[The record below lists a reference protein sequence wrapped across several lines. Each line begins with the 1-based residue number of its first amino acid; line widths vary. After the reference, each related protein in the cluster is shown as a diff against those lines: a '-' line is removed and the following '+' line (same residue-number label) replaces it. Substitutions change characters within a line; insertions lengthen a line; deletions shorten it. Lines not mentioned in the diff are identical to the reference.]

1 MLGRLK
7 KQWKAVVQSPP
18 GQRFRHRYE
27 WRKKQRAS
35 PLWKPLYL
43 VVGTALFVLGL
54 VLLPAPGPGF
64 LVVFV
69 GAAMVG
75 QESLW
80 VARLLDSAELR
91 LRACLAW
98 ARRLW
103 KRASAAARAAI
114 IAAAALLAA
123 GTGWT
128 AYVVFLE

>member
-1 MLGRLK
+1 MFGRLR
-7 KQWKAVVQSPP
+7 KQWKAVVQSRP

-35 PLWKPLYL
+35 PLWKPLYIVL
-43 VVGTALFVLGL
+43 GTGLFVLGL

-80 VARLLDSAELR
+80 VAGLLDSAELK
-91 LRACLAW
+91 LRAYLGW

-114 IAAAALLAA
+114 VVAAALVAA

-128 AYVVFLE
+128 AYVVFVQ

>member
-1 MLGRLK
+1 MFGRLG

-18 GQRFRHRYE
+18 GQRFCRRYE
-27 WRKKQRAS
+27 ARKKERAS
-35 PLWKPLYL
+35 LLWKPLYI
-43 VVGTALFVLGL
+43 VVGTGLFVLGL
-54 VLLPAPGPGF
+54 ILLFAPGPGF

-91 LRACLAW
+91 LRPCLGW

-114 IAAAALLAA
+114 IAAAVLLVA
-123 GTGWT
+123 GTGWP